1 MHEHIVWSLQGIPW
15 PFGKS
20 PFPSNYPPLS
30 CSKVFLFFSF
40 PILCYW
46 KFVEFSPTKTAELFK
61 FTIGEKIPFF
71 IENNNKN
78 CQKKALVMMNL
89 LCFQT
94 LFKIWIVVLGA
105 WDLGDMG
112 L

>member
-1 MHEHIVWSLQGIPW
+1 MNILCGHCKESLGLLGN
-15 PFGKS
+15 PF
-20 PFPSNYPPLS
+20 
-30 CSKVFLFFSF
+30 FLVIILLRHVQRLLFFFFSF